1 MEYNKMHNGTN
12 IEEPTYKNKIK
23 AVIEILM
30 DPCFYFAVPLRERH
44 LLIKKIIEE
53 YCFLSKQ

>member
-1 MEYNKMHNGTN
+1 MHNGTN

-30 DPCFYFAVPLRERH
+30 DSCFYFAVPLRERH

>member
-1 MEYNKMHNGTN
+1 MIRTDMEELTH
-12 IEEPTYKNKIK
+12 KNKVK

-30 DPCFYFAVPLRERH
+30 DSCFYFAVPLRERH

-53 YCFLSKQ
+53 YRFLSKQ